1 MKTYLDCLPCLMSQ
15 ALKAARAATDDEEVQ
30 RQVVNAVAAMIPE
43 LSLGLK
49 PPEIA
54 QRGYRLISQITGNR
68 DPFRKAKVDANHTAL
83 ALWPQLKQLVE
94 QSADRLFTACRLA
107 ILANSI
113 DFGPNFEHGSIEAI
127 IDEARMCSIPLAV
140 DNYDQFWSS
149 LKNSRSLLYLG
160 DNAGE
165 IVFDRLLIEEI
176 HRVKELETYFVVRE
190 KPVINDVTMDDALA
204 VGIDRVAKVVSN
216 GSDAPATILSQCSAE
231 LQQLF
236 RSADIIIAK
245 GQGNYES
252 LDAEPGNI
260 FFLLRVKCPVLAV
273 LLGVQVGGA
282 VLYSTALEVIGQEV
296 TDGVREVCLS

>member
-30 RQVVNAVAAMIPE
+30 RQVLNTVAAMIPE

-54 QRGYRLISQITGNR
+54 QRGHRLIGQITGNN
-68 DPFRKAKVDANHTAL
+68 DPFHQAKVDANCTAL
-83 ALWPQLKQLVE
+83 ALWPQLKQLIE
-94 QSADRLFTACRLA
+94 QSADRLFMACRLA

-113 DFGPNFEHGSIEAI
+113 DFGPNLEHGGIEAI
-127 IDEARMCSIPLAV
+127 IDEATTCSLPLAV
-140 DNYDQFWSS
+140 NNYDQFWSS
-149 LKNSRSLLYLG
+149 LNNSQCLFYLG

-204 VGIDRVAKVVSN
+204 VGMDSVARVVSN

-252 LDAEPGNI
+252 LEGEPGNI
-260 FFLLRVKCPVLAV
+260 FFLLRAKCPLVAE
-273 LLGVQVGGA
+273 LLGVSVGDC
-282 VLYSTALEVIGQEV
+282 VLKRKFYG
-296 TDGVREVCLS
+296 

>member
-1 MKTYLDCLPCLMSQ
+1 MKTYLDCLPCLMNQ
-15 ALKAARAATDDEEVQ
+15 ALNAARAATDDEEVQ
-30 RQVVNAVAAMIPE
+30 RQVVNAVAGLIPE

-54 QRGYRLISQITGNR
+54 QCGYRLIRQITGNN
-68 DPFRKAKVDANHTAL
+68 DPFYEAKVEANRNVL
-83 ALWPQLKQLVE
+83 ALWPRLKQLIE
-94 QSADRLFTACRLA
+94 QSADRLFMACRLA

-113 DFGPNFEHGSIEAI
+113 DFAPNFEHGGIETI
-127 IDEARMCSIPLAV
+127 IDEATTCSLPLV
-140 DNYDQFWSS
+140 VNDYDRFWSG
-149 LKNSRSLLYLG
+149 LNNSRTLLYLG

-176 HRVKELETYFVVRE
+176 HRIKELETYFVVRE
-190 KPVINDVTMDDALA
+190 TPVINDVTMDDALA
-204 VGIDRVAKVVSN
+204 IGMDSVARVVSN

-252 LDAEPGNI
+252 LEEEPGNI
-260 FFLLRVKCPVLAV
+260 FFLLRAKCALLAA
-273 LLGVQVGGA
+273 LLGVNVGDC
-282 VLYSTALEVIGQEV
+282 VLKRKA
-296 TDGVREVCLS
+296 

>member
-15 ALKAARAATDDEEVQ
+15 ALRAARAATDDEEVQ
-30 RQVVNAVAAMIPE
+30 RQVVNAVAGLIPE

-54 QRGYRLISQITGNR
+54 QRAYRLISQITGNN
-68 DPFRKAKVDANHTAL
+68 DPFHQAKVDANTTAL
-83 ALWPQLKQLVE
+83 SLWPELKRLVE
-94 QSADRLFTACRLA
+94 RSPDGLLTACRLA

-113 DFGPNFEHGSIEAI
+113 DFGPNFNHGGIEAI
-127 IDEARMCSIPLAV
+127 IDEAAMCSVPLIIN
-140 DNYDQFWSS
+140 DYDQLWSS
-149 LKNSRSLLYLG
+149 LNHSRTLLCLG

-176 HRVKELETYFVVRE
+176 HRVKELEVYFVVRE

-204 VGIDRVAKVVSN
+204 VGMDSVAKVISN
-216 GSDAPATILSQCSAE
+216 GSDAPATILSQCSEE
-231 LQQLF
+231 LRQLF

-252 LDAEPGNI
+252 LEGEPGNI
-260 FFLLRVKCPVLAV
+260 FFMLRAKCPLVAEA
-273 LLGVQVGGA
+273 LGVSVGDC
-282 VLYSTALEVIGQEV
+282 VLKRYRAAE
-296 TDGVREVCLS
+296 

>member
-15 ALKAARAATDDEEVQ
+15 ALRAARATTDNEEVQ
-30 RQVVNAVAAMIPE
+30 RQVVNAVASIIPE

-54 QRGYRLISQITGNR
+54 QRGYRLINRITGNN
-68 DPFRKAKVDANHTAL
+68 DPFYQAKIDANHAAL
-83 ALWPQLKQLVE
+83 SLWPELKRLVE
-94 QSADRLFTACRLA
+94 QSADKLLMACRLS

-113 DFGPNFEHGSIEAI
+113 DFGPNFNHGGIESI
-127 IDEARMCSIPLAV
+127 IDGATTFSLPFKV
-140 DNYDQFWSS
+140 DDYDQFLSY
-149 LKNSRSLLYLG
+149 LNNSQTLLYLG

-190 KPVINDVTMDDALA
+190 KPVINDVTVNDALT
-204 VGIDRVAKVVSN
+204 VGMDGVAKVISN
-216 GSDAPATILSQCSAE
+216 GSDAPATILSQCTAE

-236 RSADIIIAK
+236 RSVDIIIAK

-252 LDAEPGNI
+252 LEEEPGNI
-260 FFLLRVKCPVLAV
+260 FFMLRAKCPLVAE
-273 LLGVQVGGA
+273 LLGVNVGDC
-282 VLYSTALEVIGQEV
+282 VLKRKNTV
-296 TDGVREVCLS
+296 D

>member
-15 ALKAARAATDDEEVQ
+15 ALKAARAATDDKEVQ
-30 RQVVNAVAAMIPE
+30 RQVVDAVAGIIPE

-54 QRGYRLISQITGNR
+54 QRGYRLIVEITGNN
-68 DPFRKAKVDANHTAL
+68 DPFHQAKVEANLTAL

-94 QSADRLFTACRLA
+94 ETADRLFMACRLA

-113 DFGPNFEHGSIEAI
+113 DFGPNFEHGGIEAI

-149 LKNSRSLLYLG
+149 LENSRSLLYLG

-190 KPVINDVTMDDALA
+190 KPVINDVTMDDALT
-204 VGIDRVAKVVSN
+204 VTMDRVARVVSN

-236 RSADIIIAK
+236 LSADVIIAK

-252 LDAEPGNI
+252 LEGEPGNI
-260 FFLLRVKCPVLAV
+260 FFLLRAKCPLVAE
-273 LLGVQVGGA
+273 LLGVSVGDC
-282 VLYSTALEVIGQEV
+282 VLKRTVYG
-296 TDGVREVCLS
+296 

>member
-15 ALKAARAATDDEEVQ
+15 ALRASRAATEDEEVQ
-30 RQVVNAVAAMIPE
+30 RQVINAMAGLIPE

-54 QRGYRLISQITGNR
+54 QRSYRLINRITGNN
-68 DPFRKAKVDANHTAL
+68 DPFCQAKIDANHTAL
-83 ALWPQLKQLVE
+83 SLWPELKQLVE
-94 QSADRLFTACRLA
+94 QSAEGLLMACRLS

-113 DFGPNFEHGSIEAI
+113 DFGPNFNHGGIESI
-127 IDEARMCSIPLAV
+127 IDEATTSSLPLTV
-140 DNYDQFWSS
+140 NDYDQFCNS
-149 LKNSRSLLYLG
+149 LNNSRTLLYLG

-176 HRVKELETYFVVRE
+176 HRIKELETYFVVRE

-204 VGIDRVAKVVSN
+204 VGMDNVAKVISN
-216 GSDAPATILSQCSAE
+216 GSDAPATILSQCTAE
-231 LQQLF
+231 LQRLF

-252 LDAEPGNI
+252 LEGEPDNI
-260 FFLLRVKCPVLAV
+260 FFMLRAKCPLVAE
-273 LLGVQVGGA
+273 LLGVNVG
-282 VLYSTALEVIGQEV
+282 
-296 TDGVREVCLS
+296 DCLLKRKDTVD

>member
-1 MKTYLDCLPCLMSQ
+1 MKSYLDCLPCLMNQ

-30 RQVVNAVAAMIPE
+30 RQVVNAVAGLIPE

-54 QRGYRLISQITGNR
+54 QRGYRLISQIIGNH
-68 DPFRKAKVDANHTAL
+68 DPFHRAKVEANRTAL
-83 ALWPQLKQLVE
+83 ALWPRLKQLIE
-94 QSADRLFTACRLA
+94 QSADRLFMACRLA

-113 DFGPNFEHGSIEAI
+113 DFAPNFEHGGIEAI
-127 IDEARMCSIPLAV
+127 IDEATTCSLPLAV
-140 DNYDQFWSS
+140 NDYDRFWSS
-149 LKNSRSLLYLG
+149 LNNSRTLLYLG

-176 HRVKELETYFVVRE
+176 HRIKELETYFVVRE
-190 KPVINDVTMDDALA
+190 TPVINDITVDDALA
-204 VGIDRVAKVVSN
+204 VGMDSVARVVSN

-252 LDAEPGNI
+252 LEEDPGNI
-260 FFLLRVKCPVLAV
+260 FFLLRAKCPLLAE
-273 LLGVQVGGA
+273 LLGVNVGDC
-282 VLYSTALEVIGQEV
+282 VLKRKA
-296 TDGVREVCLS
+296 

>member
-1 MKTYLDCLPCLMSQ
+1 MSQ

-54 QRGYRLISQITGNR
+54 QRGYQLIGEITGNH
-68 DPFRKAKVDANHTAL
+68 DPFHQAKVEANHTAL
-83 ALWPQLKQLVE
+83 ELWPKLRQLVE
-94 QSADRLFTACRLA
+94 QSADGLFTACRLA

-113 DFGPNFEHGSIEAI
+113 DFGPKFEHGGIEAI
-127 IDEARMCSIPLAV
+127 IDEATTCSIPLAV
-140 DNYDQFWSS
+140 NNYDQFRSN

-165 IVFDRLLIEEI
+165 VVFDRLLIEEI
-176 HRVKELETYFVVRE
+176 HRVKELETYFVFRE
-190 KPVINDVTMDDALA
+190 KPVINDVTVDDALT
-204 VGIDRVAKVVSN
+204 VGMDRVAKVISN
-216 GSDAPATILSQCSAE
+216 GSDAPATILSQCSTE

-252 LDAEPGNI
+252 LEEEPGNI
-260 FFLLRVKCPVLAV
+260 FFLLRAKCPLVAE
-273 LLGVQVGGA
+273 LLGVSVGDC
-282 VLYSTALEVIGQEV
+282 VLKHKAYG
-296 TDGVREVCLS
+296 